1 MWGTDQKAS
10 LEVHAMHMLKKRCK
24 DVDII
29 LGSSEKVVTE
39 SEIPI
44 RKKLRG

>member
-1 MWGTDQKAS
+1 MDK
-10 LEVHAMHMLKKRCK
+10 LRKRCADIK
-24 DVDII
+24 DMF
-29 LGSSEKVVTE
+29 GSADKRVTE